1 MLRQKTCASRWRSA
15 SRRRGGEVA
24 AAAASA
30 VAPPA
35 VGGEVRVEMGCKPGT
50 ASSDTA
56 ARCGGD
62 VLVQP
67 ATGELA
73 VEMPSS
79 AAGEQSAAAETAA
92 VLPDIGGEGVGGL
105 RRSRSHGR
113 GFLARFDRR
122 REDSGRLE

>member
-1 MLRQKTCASRWRSA
+1 MLRQKTCANRWWSA

-56 ARCGGD
+56 ERCGGD
-62 VLVQP
+62 VFVQP
-67 ATGELA
+67 AAGESA

-79 AAGEQSAAAETAA
+79 ASGEQSAAAETAA
-92 VLPDIGGEGVGGL
+92 APSAVGGEGVGGL
-105 RRSRSHGR
+105 GRLRSHGR

-122 REDSGRLE
+122 REDSGGLE

>member
-30 VAPPA
+30 VASSA
-35 VGGEVRVEMGCKPGT
+35 IGGAARVEMGSEPGT

-56 ARCGGD
+56 ERCGGD
-62 VLVQP
+62 VLVRP
-67 ATGELA
+67 ATGESA

-79 AAGEQSAAAETAA
+79 ASGEQSAAAETAA
-92 VLPDIGGEGVGGL
+92 ALPDIGGEGVGGL

-122 REDSGRLE
+122 REDSGGLE